1 MKYGFISCPWKWEV
15 QRGQE
20 GGVCGPLFFI
30 ILLDLSNFLS
40 SWQQVHHSLSNY
52 PGSCIPYLH
61 HSTPTEVTKTNLSIG
76 IDWPWQKGKWTLN
89 WGGLGGNDTDPAAC
103 GRFLEEEKGGGD
115 KRCPKH
121 CFLLWGYR
129 TEWKKE
135 LIIWKDVP
143 SPVLSE
149 AQDFWYSIEI
159 LLEDKLSS
167 HALMVSPSL
176 SSDQNTTLEISFLE
190 EMTHRVI
197 YS

>member
-1 MKYGFISCPWKWEV
+1 MKHGSISCPWKWEM

-89 WGGLGGNDTDPAAC
+89 WGGLGGNDTDSAAC
-103 GRFLEEEKGGGD
+103 GRFLEEEKRGGING
-115 KRCPKH
+115 
-121 CFLLWGYR
+121 
-129 TEWKKE
+129 
-135 LIIWKDVP
+135 
-143 SPVLSE
+143 VLNIASCCGGIEQSE
-149 AQDFWYSIEI
+149 RR
-159 LLEDKLSS
+159 
-167 HALMVSPSL
+167 SL
-176 SSDQNTTLEISFLE
+176 SFEKMF
-190 EMTHRVI
+190 RVLC
-197 YS
+197 YQKPRTSGTQ